1 MPWKSIED
9 VRRLQQEY
17 ERAVERYEQVEK
29 AFREA
34 KGRGDTD
41 QADKLFAQL
50 QEQFPELTSLF
61 NQLNEARSELAQARD
76 EAKGALA

>member
-41 QADKLFAQL
+41 QADKLLAQL

-61 NQLNEARSELAQARD
+61 NQLNEARQELAQARD